1 MARPLPQGRQVLG
14 ASNQFDRNQLIAD
27 AEPMPIL
34 LIAIILGIVEGV
46 TEFLP
51 VSSTGHLILATE
63 LLGFD
68 AQKWAA
74 FNVIIQLGAILAIV
88 VLYWRT
94 FWAVLEGM
102 LKRNPV
108 SWRFVR
114 NVLIGFL
121 PSAILGFILLKHIEA
136 LLQNATVV
144 AIAFIV
150 GGVAILVI
158 EKLAKR
164 SEQGG
169 VADMPVKT
177 AVGIGIAQCLAMIPG
192 VSRSGATI
200 MGALSLGVER
210 RTAAEF
216 SFFLAIPTMVG
227 ATTLE
232 LAKHHDEIMAGASG
246 VGFGT
251 IAVGFVVSFLVALVV
266 VRAFVHYI
274 SKHGF
279 APFAWYRIAAGAAAL
294 VWLTLR

>member
-1 MARPLPQGRQVLG
+1 
-14 ASNQFDRNQLIAD
+14 
-27 AEPMPIL
+27 MPVL
-34 LIAIILGIVEGV
+34 LIALILGIVEGI

-68 AQKWAA
+68 ADKWAA

-94 FWAVLEGM
+94 FWAVLEG
-102 LKRNPV
+102 LVRAYPV
-108 SWRFVR
+108 SLRFVR
-114 NVLIGFL
+114 NILIGFL
-121 PSAILGFILLKHIEA
+121 PSAVIGVILIKHIEA
-136 LLQNATVV
+136 LLGNATVV
-144 AIAFIV
+144 AIALIV
-150 GGVAILVI
+150 GGIAILII
-158 EKLAKR
+158 ERVAKR
-164 SEQGG
+164 SDVVG
-169 VADMPVKT
+169 VAEIPPGT
-177 AVGIGIAQCLAMIPG
+177 AIGIGIAQCLAMVPG

-216 SFFLAIPTMVG
+216 SFFLAVPTMIG

-232 LAKHHDEIMAGASG
+232 FVKHRHDILAGAHG
-246 VGFGT
+246 VGFGAV
-251 IAVGFVVSFLVALVV
+251 AVGFVVSFIVALVV

-279 APFAWYRIAAGAAAL
+279 APFAWYRIVVGAAAL
-294 VWLTLR
+294 AWLALR

>member
-1 MARPLPQGRQVLG
+1 
-14 ASNQFDRNQLIAD
+14 
-27 AEPMPIL
+27 MPIL

-68 AQKWAA
+68 AEKWAA

-94 FWAVLEGM
+94 FWAVLEG
-102 LKRNPV
+102 LIRRNPM

-114 NVLIGFL
+114 NILIGFL
-121 PSAILGFILLKHIEA
+121 PSAILGFLLINKIEA
-136 LLQNATVV
+136 LLGRPEVV
-144 AIAFIV
+144 AVAFIV
-150 GGVAILVI
+150 GGIAILLI
-158 EKLAKR
+158 EKLVKR
-164 SEQGG
+164 TDIVG
-169 VADMPVKT
+169 VAEMPLKT
-177 AVGIGIAQCLAMIPG
+177 VVGVGLIQCLAMIPG

-200 MGALSLGVER
+200 MGGLSLGVER

-216 SFFLAIPTMVG
+216 SFFLAIPTMLG

-232 LAKHHDEIMAGASG
+232 LVKHRDTLMAGASG

-251 IAVGFVVSFLVALVV
+251 VAVGFVVSFVVAIVV

-274 SKHGF
+274 SRHGF
-279 APFAWYRIAAGAAAL
+279 APFAWYRIVAGAVAL
-294 VWLTLR
+294 AWLWMR

>member
-1 MARPLPQGRQVLG
+1 MPVL
-14 ASNQFDRNQLIAD
+14 
-27 AEPMPIL
+27 L
-34 LIAIILGIVEGV
+34 LAIILGIVEGV

-68 AQKWAA
+68 AAKWEA

-94 FWAVLEGM
+94 FWAVLEG
-102 LKRNPV
+102 LARRNPM

-114 NVLIGFL
+114 NLLIGFL
-121 PSAILGFILLKHIEA
+121 PSAVLGVLLIKYIEA
-136 LLQNATVV
+136 LLGAPKVV
-144 AIAFIV
+144 AVMFILGGIAI
-150 GGVAILVI
+150 ILI
-158 EKLAKR
+158 ERLAKR
-164 SEQGG
+164 SDIVG
-169 VADMPVKT
+169 VAEMPVGT

-216 SFFLAIPTMVG
+216 SFFLAIPTMLG

-232 LAKHHDEIMAGASG
+232 LLKHHDEMLSGAYG

-251 IAVGFVVSFLVALVV
+251 VAVGFIVSFVVAIVV

-274 SKHGF
+274 SRHGF
-279 APFAWYRIAAGAAAL
+279 TPFAWYRIIVGAVAL
-294 VWLTLR
+294 AWLFAR

>member
-1 MARPLPQGRQVLG
+1 MPL
-14 ASNQFDRNQLIAD
+14 
-27 AEPMPIL
+27 L

-68 AQKWAA
+68 ADKWAA

-94 FWAVLEGM
+94 FWAVLEGL
-102 LKRNPV
+102 LKRNPM
-108 SWRFVR
+108 SWRFIR
-114 NVLIGFL
+114 NVAVGFL
-121 PSAILGFILLKHIEA
+121 PSAILGFILLKYIEA
-136 LLQNATVV
+136 LLGDPKVV
-144 AIAFIV
+144 AVMLILGGIVIILIERLARRSDIV
-150 GGVAILVI
+150 GV
-158 EKLAKR
+158 
-164 SEQGG
+164 SE
-169 VADMPVKT
+169 MPVKT
-177 AVGIGIAQCLAMIPG
+177 AIGIGIAQCLAMVPG

-232 LAKHHDEIMAGASG
+232 IAKHHQEMIAGAHG
-246 VGFGT
+246 VGWGAV
-251 IAVGFVVSFLVALVV
+251 AVGLVVSFLVALVV

-274 SKHGF
+274 SRHGF
-279 APFAWYRIAAGAAAL
+279 TPFAWYRIIVGAVAL
-294 VWLTLR
+294 VWLFAR

>member
-1 MARPLPQGRQVLG
+1 
-14 ASNQFDRNQLIAD
+14 
-27 AEPMPIL
+27 MPIL

-68 AQKWAA
+68 ADKWEA

-94 FWAVLEGM
+94 FWAVLDG
-102 LKRNPV
+102 LFRRNAV

-114 NVLIGFL
+114 NILIGFL
-121 PSAILGFILLKHIEA
+121 PSAVLGFILIKHIEA
-136 LLQNATVV
+136 LLGNAKVV
-144 AIAFIV
+144 AIAFIL
-150 GGVAILVI
+150 GGIAILVI
-158 EKLAKR
+158 ERMAK
-164 SEQGG
+164 QGDKAG
-169 VADMPVKT
+169 VAELPVGT
-177 AVGIGIAQCLAMIPG
+177 SVGIGIAQCLAMIPG

-216 SFFLAIPTMVG
+216 SFFLAIPTMLG
-227 ATTLE
+227 STTLE
-232 LAKHHDEIMAGASG
+232 LARHHDELLSGASG

-251 IAVGFVVSFLVALVV
+251 VAIGFVISFLVALVV
-266 VRAFVHYI
+266 VRAFVQYI
-274 SKHGF
+274 SRHGF
-279 APFAWYRIAAGAAAL
+279 APFAWYRIVAGAAAL
-294 VWLTLR
+294 AWLTLR

>member
-1 MARPLPQGRQVLG
+1 MT
-14 ASNQFDRNQLIAD
+14 
-27 AEPMPIL
+27 IL

-68 AQKWAA
+68 ADKWSA

-94 FWAVLEGM
+94 FWAVLEGLIRKQAM
-102 LKRNPV
+102 

-114 NVLIGFL
+114 NILIGFL
-121 PSAILGFILLKHIEA
+121 PSAILGFILINRIEA
-136 LLQNATVV
+136 MLGNATIV
-144 AIAFIV
+144 AVTLIL
-150 GGVAILVI
+150 GGIAILVI
-158 EKLAKR
+158 ERMVK
-164 SEQGG
+164 ETPVVG
-169 VADMPVKT
+169 VADMPLKT
-177 AVGIGIAQCLAMIPG
+177 AIGVGVVQCLAMIPG

-200 MGALSLGVER
+200 MGGLALGVER

-232 LAKHHDEIMAGASG
+232 LVKHHDTLLSGASG
-246 VGFGT
+246 VGFGAV
-251 IAVGFVVSFLVALVV
+251 AVGFIVSFVVAIVV
-266 VRAFVHYI
+266 VKGFVHYI
-274 SKHGF
+274 SRHGF
-279 APFAWYRIAAGAAAL
+279 APFAWYRIVAGAVAL
-294 VWLTLR
+294 AWLTMR

>member
-1 MARPLPQGRQVLG
+1 MPVL
-14 ASNQFDRNQLIAD
+14 I
-27 AEPMPIL
+27 
-34 LIAIILGIVEGV
+34 IAIILGIVEGV

-68 AQKWAA
+68 AAKWEA

-94 FWAVLEGM
+94 FWAVIEGLFKANAM
-102 LKRNPV
+102 

-121 PSAILGFILLKHIEA
+121 PSAILGFLLLKHIEA
-136 LLQNATVV
+136 LLGDPKVV
-144 AIAFIV
+144 AVALIV
-150 GGVAILVI
+150 GGIAILII
-158 EKLAKR
+158 ERLVK
-164 SEQGG
+164 SSDVVG
-169 VADMPVKT
+169 VAEMPVST
-177 AVGIGIAQCLAMIPG
+177 AVGVGIAQCLAMIPG

-216 SFFLAIPTMVG
+216 SFFLAIPTMIG

-232 LAKHHDEIMAGASG
+232 FAKHRHDIMAGATG
-246 VGFGT
+246 VGFGAV
-251 IAVGFVVSFLVALVV
+251 AVGLVVSFLVALVV

-274 SKHGF
+274 SRHGF
-279 APFAWYRIAAGAAAL
+279 APFAWYRIIVGAAAL